1 VLAAVSSCHRQAA
14 VGAATRSDA
23 SAEPSAL
30 PAAPS
35 STESARCRP
44 KTRLAK
50 IASLSGGFEVGDAL
64 PFPGGIAVSLLHDTA
79 EGTVASVALLAP
91 DGSSPRLIDLASPPG
106 DAPPPRLAWR
116 GKDLAVAECVLRRKA
131 PTSELALWNV
141 DPKASAI
148 ISDSDA
154 ASLGPPS
161 VEPSL
166 YIPQPRD
173 CLGFDMAYG
182 TGGGMVA
189 WDDATADNPPRG
201 VIRVAAVSSDSHVET
216 TRAVSPVESDGEMAR
231 VVPNGS
237 GFFVLWVARRPE
249 RSGDAAASG
258 PEVTGEARTFAWI
271 EMIAVDSRASARSP
285 VWRLTPTTGHVSA
298 YDVRLLDGTSKPLTT
313 PPSAGVPSALP
324 ERGRNDE
331 RTSKPLT
338 TPPSADVPSAE
349 PAKPVLLVVARDD
362 GEATDGSGGTLLR
375 VRATDSGPE
384 EASELT
390 TDGLGRGA
398 PILVAGLE
406 ASVAPWTVWIGRDE
420 RLRLLPLDRAGVPVA
435 ASSAEEA
442 FDDSRPLLR
451 LANGEQMLVATLG
464 EERPSA
470 GGDSDSP
477 ASDPKN
483 AEPAG
488 LAVFDCRP

>member
-1 VLAAVSSCHRQAA
+1 MLAAVSSCHRQGA

-23 SAEPSAL
+23 SAEQSAL

-116 GKDLAVAECVLRRKA
+116 GKDLVVAECVLRRKA

-148 ISDSDA
+148 TSDSDA
-154 ASLGPPS
+154 ASLGPPP

-216 TRAVSPVESDGEMAR
+216 THAVSPVESDGEMAR

-298 YDVRLLDGTSKPLTT
+298 YDVRLLDG
-313 PPSAGVPSALP
+313 
-324 ERGRNDE
+324 
-331 RTSKPLT
+331 TSKPLT

-420 RLRLLPLDRAGVPVA
+420 RLRLLPLDRAGVPAA